1 MNTKRLLSITA
12 TILLASGCNQAQNQT
27 STPIYTEL
35 PTVES
40 KLDAQTINDFSS
52 RRKQNQ
58 GNRYEGLVINKSNI
72 LTRPDDLPS
81 SLFYD
86 SGINISYPK
95 EGVKGIY
102 LPIDCVVN
110 TEYFQE
116 SIDKLNS
123 TALNSAVLDFKD
135 DSGQILPI
143 IESDNP
149 MVNENVVGLAD
160 YKEVLKTF
168 EQNNIYPIARIVTF
182 KDNFLASSHPELSF
196 QTEDGE
202 IWTPDGEDYF
212 TNPFLPEPW
221 DYNVAVAIEAAKM
234 GFKEVQFDYVRFS
247 DAFMYEE
254 EYLTYPKGRF
264 ENYISEDPND
274 KGEERIAAITEFLA
288 YAKEKLAPY
297 GVDVSA
303 DVFGYTAIANNSE
316 DVRGIG
322 QNFAGIADQ
331 VDVISSMV
339 YPSHWDVGFFG
350 LENPDLQPYDL
361 INEYMLSE
369 KQLLEHVNSPV
380 TTRPWLQ
387 NFSYDSFYGDAEVQA
402 QINALVDNG
411 VYEYLLWNASGDYI
425 ENVDYAPEI
434 TAPQETESTDT
445 TSQPQ

>member
-27 STPIYTEL
+27 STPTYTEL

-58 GNRYEGLVINKSNI
+58 ANRYEGLVINKSNI

-202 IWTPDGEDYF
+202 IWT
-212 TNPFLPEPW
+212 
-221 DYNVAVAIEAAKM
+221 
-234 GFKEVQFDYVRFS
+234 
-247 DAFMYEE
+247 
-254 EYLTYPKGRF
+254 
-264 ENYISEDPND
+264 
-274 KGEERIAAITEFLA
+274 
-288 YAKEKLAPY
+288 
-297 GVDVSA
+297 
-303 DVFGYTAIANNSE
+303 
-316 DVRGIG
+316 
-322 QNFAGIADQ
+322 
-331 VDVISSMV
+331 
-339 YPSHWDVGFFG
+339 
-350 LENPDLQPYDL
+350 
-361 INEYMLSE
+361 
-369 KQLLEHVNSPV
+369 
-380 TTRPWLQ
+380 
-387 NFSYDSFYGDAEVQA
+387 
-402 QINALVDNG
+402 
-411 VYEYLLWNASGDYI
+411 
-425 ENVDYAPEI
+425 
-434 TAPQETESTDT
+434 
-445 TSQPQ
+445 

>member
-1 MNTKRLLSITA
+1 MNKKIFLSISA
-12 TILLASGCNQAQNQT
+12 AALLISGCNLTQKQEEA
-27 STPIYTEL
+27 PKYTEL

-40 KLDAQTINDFSS
+40 KLDAQTISDFSS

-58 GNRYEGLVINKSNI
+58 ANRYEGLVINKGNI
-72 LTRPDDLPS
+72 LNRPDDLPA

-86 SGINISYPK
+86 SGINIAYPK

-102 LPIDCVVN
+102 LPIDCIQN
-110 TEYFQE
+110 PEYFQQ
-116 SIDKLNS
+116 SLDKLDS
-123 TALNSAVLDFKD
+123 TALNTAVLDFKD
-135 DSGQILPI
+135 DSGQILPVL
-143 IESDNP
+143 ETDNP
-149 MVNENVVGLAD
+149 IVNENVVGAAD

-168 EQNNIYPIARIVTF
+168 EKHKIYPIARIVTF
-182 KDNFLASSHPELSF
+182 KDNFLAATQPDLTF
-196 QTEDGE
+196 KTADGE
-202 IWTPDGEDYF
+202 IWSPDGTDNF
-212 TNPFLPEPW
+212 TNPFLQETW

-234 GFKEVQFDYVRFS
+234 GFKEIQFDYVRFS

-254 EYLTYPKGRF
+254 ENLTYSKGRF

-339 YPSHWDVGFFG
+339 YPSHWNVGFFG

-369 KQLLEHVNSPV
+369 KQLLSGVNSPV
-380 TTRPWLQ
+380 TSRPWLQ
-387 NFSYDSFYGDAEVQA
+387 NFSDKSYYGDAEVQA
-402 QINALVDNG
+402 QINALADNG

-434 TAPQETESTDT
+434 TAPQQQTNTNN
-445 TSQPQ
+445 QP